1 MDMEE
6 DKGLGKH
13 GKSSAASAPG
23 ELERGVPPERDET
36 LQHPRCVFQLLKKHY
51 RRYTPEM
58 IELICG
64 VSKDLF
70 LQVCEEICENSGRE
84 KPTSFPTRSAG
95 PSTPTASRT
104 GGSGLGILSSR
115 SRAHIVGYHKVEI
128 TVTYCEA
135 GKQLA
140 RPWSTAFVEE
150 RRGAVDGR

>member
-1 MDMEE
+1 MEMEE

-70 LQVCEEICENSGRE
+70 CRCAR
-84 KPTSFPTRSAG
+84 RSARTRVARSLP
-95 PSTPTASRT
+95 PSLRGRLDPAHPR
-104 GGSGLGILSSR
+104 R
-115 SRAHIVGYHKVEI
+115 SELEVQA
-128 TVTYCEA
+128 
-135 GKQLA
+135 
-140 RPWSTAFVEE
+140 
-150 RRGAVDGR
+150 